1 MTTEHEVV
9 YHENQENA
17 QGDVGFPLFG
27 RRVGRAGAGPRRWIR
42 RLWGPMMSGQGR
54 PGGILC
60 ATLAVVVGMI
70 MAGCDPNGGQAR
82 ADQGPDWTDLRE
94 RMVRQQIETRG
105 VKDPEVLAAMRSV
118 PRHRFVPEDYR
129 EAAYN
134 DSPLPIG
141 ESQTISQPYI
151 VALMSELLEVEAGD
165 TVLEIGTGSGYQA
178 AILAE
183 MGVDVYTVEIRQK
196 LCERAAA
203 ILGELGYDNAHVRC
217 GDGYGGWPDEAPF
230 DGIIV
235 TAAPDRIPEPLVDQL
250 AEGARMVI
258 PLGDFY
264 QQLMVIRKTEDGVEE
279 RSVIPVRFVPMTG
292 EIERQGEDAQ

>member
-1 MTTEHEVV
+1 MD
-9 YHENQENA
+9 
-17 QGDVGFPLFG
+17 G
-27 RRVGRAGAGPRRWIR
+27 WIKGM
-42 RLWGPMMSGQGR
+42 WGSMMSGHDRRDGVLR
-54 PGGILC
+54 AI
-60 ATLAVVVGMI
+60 LAVVVGLI
-70 MAGCDPNGGQAR
+70 MTSCDGGGAQAGA
-82 ADQGPDWTDLRE
+82 AQGPDWTDLRE

-105 VKDPEVLAAMRSV
+105 VKDPDVLAAMRAV
-118 PRHRFVPEDYR
+118 PRHRFVPSDYR

-165 TVLEIGTGSGYQA
+165 KVLEIGTGSGYQA
-178 AILAE
+178 AVLAE
-183 MGVDVYTVEIRQK
+183 MGVEIFTVEIRTK
-196 LCERAAA
+196 LCERADT
-203 ILGELGYDNAHVRC
+203 ILDELGYDNAHVRC

-230 DGIIV
+230 AAIIV

-264 QQLMVIRKTEDGVEE
+264 QQLMVIKKTDAGVEE

-292 EIERQGEDAQ
+292 EIEHQGENDE

>member
-1 MTTEHEVV
+1 MTTAHEVV
-9 YHENQENA
+9 YHEKQENA
-17 QGDVGFPLFG
+17 SKDVGFPL
-27 RRVGRAGAGPRRWIR
+27 VGWGVGWTDAGQRRWIK
-42 RLWGPMMSGQGR
+42 RLWGPMMSGHGR
-54 PGGILC
+54 RGGIFC

-70 MAGCDPNGGQAR
+70 VMGCNPGEGQAR
-82 ADQGPDWTDLRE
+82 ADQGPDWTDLRD

-118 PRHRFVPEDYR
+118 PRHRFVPSDYR

-183 MGVDVYTVEIRQK
+183 MGVEVYTVEIRQK
-196 LCERAAA
+196 LCERAEAT
-203 ILGELGYDNAHVRC
+203 LGELGYDNAHVRC
-217 GDGYGGWPDEAPF
+217 GDGYGGWPDQAPF

-292 EIERQGEDAQ
+292 KAEQR